1 VNDAT
6 PDAAA
11 CIDSGA
17 RPTTPTAIACS
28 IGTVLADAA
37 RAADRDEDAAEIE
50 AILQAMVRLLAGVPL
65 RSDGKMT
72 IKSLATEAGL
82 RRNKLTHKH
91 TGLKDLFYAL
101 VRSQDERP
109 QIAKDL
115 HAANTELAD
124 KVRKLTAERD
134 GLRSAQQVMARV
146 IHVLESEN
154 DTLRKALEAS
164 EGIADLRARRL
175 AQPAAIRPY

>member
-1 VNDAT
+1 MNDTT
-6 PDAAA
+6 PGTAA
-11 CIDSGA
+11 CPDPGA
-17 RPTTPTAIACS
+17 GPTGPTAIAS
-28 IGTVLADAA
+28 SVGTVLADAA
-37 RAADRDEDAAEIE
+37 RAAGRDEDAAEIE
-50 AILQAMVRLLAGVPL
+50 AIVQATVRILAGVPL

-72 IKSLATEAGL
+72 IKSLAAEAGL

-101 VRSQDERP
+101 VRAQDERP
-109 QIAKDL
+109 QIAEDL

-134 GLRSAQQVMARV
+134 GLRSEQQVMARV
-146 IHVLESEN
+146 IHVLETEN

-164 EGIADLRARRL
+164 EGIADLRSRRRMQ
-175 AQPAAIRPY
+175 AEAIGPR